1 MSNLDPL
8 PPEFATPEEAE
19 AYDAWFRAK
28 VEASLADTRPAIPHE
43 EAVRRITETIERNRR
58 KRR

>member
-19 AYDAWFRAK
+19 AHDAWFRAK
-28 VEASLADTRPAIPHE
+28 VEASLADTRPAVPHE
-43 EAVRRITETIERNRR
+43 EAVARLDAIIARHRD
-58 KRR
+58 KAK